1 MTACR
6 HTPSAQSYPQS
17 ELRGTVTI
25 IGDIVGPIVPERYW
39 DSLADTRSPDQSAG
53 EDDSES
59 NQGAKGGTK

>member
-1 MTACR
+1 M
-6 HTPSAQSYPQS
+6 
-17 ELRGTVTI
+17 TI

-59 NQGAKGGTK
+59 NQGARGGTK